1 TINEWNQIT
10 LRQYEK
16 KKTIEKEWFSYVLKG
31 YLPNFRIFANR
42 DQLYTKIGMIGG
54 LQELESKKSYRLTN
68 NDPINYRFNKFLG
81 KAAGTIFALSLLIA
95 GQVQHFAAT
104 IAGQVVQAMME
115 ELISWKNVRPWTQ
128 DGFNSMLV
136 ASQVALSIQLPFAVI
151 PLIYFT
157 KILYE

>member
-1 TINEWNQIT
+1 MILLTIDST
-10 LRQYEK
+10 VAL
-16 KKTIEKEWFSYVLKG
+16 
-31 YLPNFRIFANR
+31 
-42 DQLYTKIGMIGG
+42 
-54 LQELESKKSYRLTN
+54 
-68 NDPINYRFNKFLG
+68 KFLG